1 MAFLDRHRQPG
12 KTELQV
18 FGLLLLAFA
27 ALVGALLR
35 WRLGFATAAVVVW
48 SLGGLAALAY
58 YALPPL
64 RRPMIRAWV
73 ALTYPLG
80 WLLSHVILA
89 LVYYGVFTPIGLIQR
104 LFGRDA
110 LRRRPAPSATTYWQ
124 AREPRRDPASYFKQ
138 S

>member
-1 MAFLDRHRQPG
+1 MSFLDKNRQPR

-18 FGLLLLAFA
+18 FGLLLALFA
-27 ALVGALLR
+27 GFVGALLR
-35 WRLGFATAAVVVW
+35 WKLEFPTAAAVVWV
-48 SLGGLAALAY
+48 LGGFAALSY

-73 ALTYPLG
+73 TVTFPLG
-80 WLLSHVILA
+80 WLISHGVLA
-89 LVYYGVFTPIGLIQR
+89 LVYYGVFTPIGGIQR

-110 LRRRPAPSATTYWQ
+110 MQRRPDPRTTSYWHE
-124 AREPRRDPASYFKQ
+124 RKTKRDPASYFKQ

>member
-1 MAFLDRHRQPG
+1 MAFLDKHRQPG

-27 ALVGALLR
+27 GLVGALLR
-35 WRLGFATAAVVVW
+35 WKLDLPVAATLAW
-48 SLGGLAALAY
+48 SLGASAALLY
-58 YALPPL
+58 YVLPPL
-64 RRPMIRAWV
+64 RRPLIRAWT
-73 ALTYPLG
+73 ALTHPLG
-80 WLLSHVILA
+80 WLLSHAILA

-110 LRRRPAPSATTYWQ
+110 MQRRPDPQASTYWN
-124 AREPRRDPASYFKQ
+124 ARKPRGDRTSYFKQ